1 MLKRAGGFKTD
12 QLVFV
17 KTVKRQQDYRFD
29 VPVFGL
35 RTLDVMKES
44 HIGTA
49 VLKAGSVI
57 LVEKE
62 KVLAKAHEL
71 KIQLIGF

>member
-1 MLKRAGGFKTD
+1 MLQRAGGFKTD

-17 KTVKRQQDYRFD
+17 KTVKREQDYRLD

-35 RTLDVMKES
+35 RTLEIMPEH
-44 HIGTA
+44 HIRTA
-49 VLKAGSVI
+49 VLKANSVI
-57 LVEKE
+57 MVEKE
-62 KVLAKAHEL
+62 KILAQAAKA